1 MGALQRILASGVAAT
16 ATLCLDVEIATEASA
31 KGTLEAR
38 SCSLADWMPEAEP
51 LGRRFFEPAAG
62 DDSADDPAD
71 AARAARAVVGLDYD
85 LERVRAGAAA
95 VPRRIRLTLPRDLAD
110 AGSSD
115 ARKAGFVAAVLPVA
129 LHIRDQ
135 VLAERRAL
143 EALWACERHGIPL
156 DSHAR
161 AWVAMIAERYDERPD
176 FARLLRRVDAVPISL
191 LLAQAAVESGWGT
204 SRAAQK
210 SNALF
215 GEYAFRRG
223 RPVVRSFAHIVAST
237 ESYVRNLNTHPAYE
251 GFRARR
257 AALRALGWEPD
268 GRALVGEIV
277 NYSTRRGAYVR
288 QVRAVIEANRL
299 HEFDGARLE
308 RAPGAPSL
316 KRAGWGLSSRNSWS
330 EGPIPD

>member
-16 ATLCLDVEIATEASA
+16 VALCLDMEIAMEASA
-31 KGTLEAR
+31 KGDLEGR
-38 SCSLADWMPEAEP
+38 SCSLAGWSPAVEP
-51 LGRRFFEPAAG
+51 LSPPFFKPAA
-62 DDSADDPAD
+62 DDAADDPAD
-71 AARAARAVVGLDYD
+71 TARAARTVVDLDDD
-85 LERVRAGAAA
+85 LDRVRAGAAA
-95 VPRRIRLTLPRDLAD
+95 FPRRLRLTLPRDLAD
-110 AGSSD
+110 AGSID
-115 ARKAGFVAAVLPVA
+115 ARKARFIAAVLPVA

-143 EALWACERHGIPL
+143 EALWACEQHGIPL

-161 AWVAMIAERYDERPD
+161 AWVSRIAERYDERPD
-176 FARLLRRVDAVPISL
+176 FARLLRRVDVVPTSL

-210 SNALF
+210 ANALF
-215 GEYAFRRG
+215 GEYTFRRG
-223 RPVVRSFAHIVAST
+223 RPVVRHFAHIVAST

-268 GRALVGEIV
+268 GRALVSEIV
-277 NYSTRRGAYVR
+277 NYSTRRQAYVR

-308 RAPGAPSL
+308 RAPRTWGTAAAAP
-316 KRAGWGLSSRNSWS
+316 
-330 EGPIPD
+330 